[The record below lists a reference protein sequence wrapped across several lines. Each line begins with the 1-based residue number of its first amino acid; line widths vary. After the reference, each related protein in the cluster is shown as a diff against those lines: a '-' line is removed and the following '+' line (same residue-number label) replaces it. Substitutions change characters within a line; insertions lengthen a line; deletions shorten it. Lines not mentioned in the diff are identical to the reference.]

1 MSDETKEENSGGEV
15 TVSLADVEQSSW
27 YAALVEEGVTPFTT
41 PVGIHIHSKRKR
53 LTDADSISAKA
64 AIDGLVHAGLLQ
76 DDSPKY
82 VQEVSYSQ
90 ERTEKDEPE
99 ETILTIKE
107 L

>member
-1 MSDETKEENSGGEV
+1 MNDTTKTQGGSEAAI
-15 TVSLADVEQSSW
+15 SLADVESCAW
-27 YAALVEEGVTPFTT
+27 YEALVKEGVTPFDS
-41 PVGIHIHSKRKR
+41 PVSIHIHSKRKR

-76 DDSPKY
+76 DDSPKF
-82 VQEVSYSQ
+82 VQEVHYSQ

-107 L
+107 I